1 MCVAASLRSALLL
14 SLGLLAAA
22 PRPARTQEAP
32 ALPSLRDVPIDLDAA
47 YSELD
52 RRENR
57 LLFRQLRISQ
67 GPLSIVADEAE
78 ANPADFSDSVW
89 TFRGNVVI
97 ENTDAKVWC
106 DEARMEFRENQLRRV
121 QLTGAPARFEQRR
134 VVERAPTQGKA
145 GAMDY
150 DLEAG
155 LISMSEDAW
164 LSDGQNEITGARIA
178 YDLRREYVTA
188 TGEDGQVRM
197 RIAPP
202 AEAAPEAAPEPTP

>member
-1 MCVAASLRSALLL
+1 MFVADSLRSALLA
-14 SLGLLAAA
+14 LGLVAVSLA
-22 PRPARTQEAP
+22 PANAEEP
-32 ALPSLRDVPIDLDAA
+32 ALPSFRDLPIDLDAA

-67 GPLSIVADEAE
+67 GPLSIIADEAE

-97 ENTDAKVWC
+97 ENPDAKVWA
-106 DEARMEFRENQLRRV
+106 DQARMEFRENQLRRV
-121 QLTGAPARFEQRR
+121 QLTGTPARFEQRKIM
-134 VVERAPTQGKA
+134 ERAPTQGTA
-145 GAMDY
+145 RTMDY

-197 RIAPP
+197 RITPP
-202 AEAAPEAAPEPTP
+202 AETAPEASP